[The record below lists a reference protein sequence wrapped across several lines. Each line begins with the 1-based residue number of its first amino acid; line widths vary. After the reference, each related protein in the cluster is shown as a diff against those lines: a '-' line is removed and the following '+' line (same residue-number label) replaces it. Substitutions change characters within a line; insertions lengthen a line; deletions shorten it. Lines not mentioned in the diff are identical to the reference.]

1 MNLKDLKN
9 LDQDDVKDQLLEML
23 GLESKRSTGSWLF
36 GTLAAFGVGMLVGAG
51 VGLMLA
57 PKAGAGLREDL
68 RERLRNGAHGRGYL
82 ADDPTANPQTAG
94 A

>member
-1 MNLKDLKN
+1 MNLKNLKN
-9 LDQDDVKDQLLEML
+9 LDQDQVKDQVLEML
-23 GLESKRSTGSWLF
+23 GLETKRSSGSWLF
-36 GTLAAFGVGMLVGAG
+36 GTLTAFGVGMLVGAG

-68 RERLRNGAHGRGYL
+68 RDRLRGASRGRGFL
-82 ADDPTANPQTAG
+82 DDPTANPQTAG

>member
-1 MNLKDLKN
+1 MNLKDLNN
-9 LDQDDVKDQLLEML
+9 LDQDRLKGHLLEMM
-23 GLESKRSTGSWLF
+23 GLESKPATGSWLF
-36 GTLAAFGVGMLVGAG
+36 GTLTAFGVGMLVGAG

-68 RERLRNGAHGRGYL
+68 RDRLRSASHRRGYL
-82 ADDPTANPQTAG
+82 SDDPTANPQTAG

>member
-9 LDQDDVKDQLLEML
+9 LDQDDVKEQLLEMM
-23 GLESKRSTGSWLF
+23 GLESKRSTGSWLL
-36 GTLAAFGVGMLVGAG
+36 GALTAFGVGMLVGTG

-57 PKAGAGLREDL
+57 PKSGSGLREDL
-68 RERLRNGAHGRGYL
+68 RDRLRSASRGRGYL

>member
-1 MNLKDLKN
+1 MNLKDLKD
-9 LDQDDVKDQLLEML
+9 LDQDHVKEQLLEMM

-36 GTLAAFGVGMLVGAG
+36 SALTAFGVGMLVGAG

-57 PKAGAGLREDL
+57 PKSGSGLREDL
-68 RERLRNGAHGRGYL
+68 RDRLRSTSRGRGYL

>member
-9 LDQDDVKDQLLEML
+9 LDQDDVKEHLLESM

-36 GTLAAFGVGMLVGAG
+36 GALTVFGVGMLVGAG

-57 PKAGAGLREDL
+57 PKSGSGLREDL
-68 RERLRNGAHGRGYL
+68 RDRLRSASGGRGYL

>member
-1 MNLKDLKN
+1 MNLKALNN
-9 LDQDDVKDQLLEML
+9 LDLDKDQLLETM

-36 GTLAAFGVGMLVGAG
+36 GTLTAFGIGMLVGAG
-51 VGLMLA
+51 VGLMMA
-57 PKAGAGLREDL
+57 RKSGSGLREDL
-68 RERLRNGAHGRGYL
+68 RDRLRSASHGRDYL